1 MPVNAPGSHATL
13 TFQNYHDVGGTQ
25 INGGTVTLSTL
36 LVETATKKIQL
47 TQLFV
52 ADTRTVSLEGSRT
65 GEGTKTGKSLVGAE
79 GIAEESK
86 QTQREVS
93 ANGTG
98 DKLVNGD
105 EVVIKEVGIYY
116 FPEVQSVLI
125 VCRKGNVKMVM
136 DYLLQFFW
144 LYRYF
149 TKSQTVS

>member
-1 MPVNAPGSHATL
+1 MPVNASGSHATL

-36 LVETATKKIQL
+36 LVETATKTIQL
-47 TQLFV
+47 TWLFV
-52 ADTRTVSLEGSRT
+52 ADTRTVSHEGSRT
-65 GEGTKTGKSLVGAE
+65 GEGTKSGKSLNGAE

-98 DKLVNGD
+98 DKLVNDG
-105 EVVIKEVGIYY
+105 EVIKEVGIYY
-116 FPEVQSVLI
+116 FPEVQLVLI

-149 TKSQTVS
+149 TKS